1 MSLNLTVGMTS
12 EKSELVSEDNT
23 AIKYGSGSIAVYATP
38 AMVGLMEGAC
48 VDAIDHLLPE
58 GSSTVGISID
68 IRHSAATPIGMKVR
82 ALAELVEIAGKR
94 LVFRIEAFDEK
105 EKIGEG
111 IHQRYIID
119 VAKFLQKCNAKR

>member
-1 MSLNLTVGMTS
+1 MSFNLTVGITN
-12 EKSELVSEDNT
+12 EKSEMVSDNNT

-48 VDAIDHLLPE
+48 LDAIEHLMPE
-58 GSSTVGISID
+58 GMSTVGISID
-68 IRHSAATPIGMKVR
+68 IRHSAATPVGMKVR
-82 ALAELVEIAGKR
+82 AVAELVEIAGKR

-111 IHQRYIID
+111 IHQRYVVD
-119 VAKFLQKCNAKR
+119 VAKFLQKCNAKK